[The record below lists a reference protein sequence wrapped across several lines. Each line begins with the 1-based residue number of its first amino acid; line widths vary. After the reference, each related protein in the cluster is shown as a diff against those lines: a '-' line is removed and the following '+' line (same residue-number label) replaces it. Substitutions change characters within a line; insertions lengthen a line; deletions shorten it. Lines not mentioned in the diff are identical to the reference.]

1 MKTLFF
7 ISLGL
12 YGAALLT
19 QLAGALLKKENVKK
33 GAWALYLLGFGAHL
47 AYFIWRGVVAQ
58 RLPLSSQFEFAFG
71 FALCI
76 PVVLVL
82 LRNRMNLNWIAAA
95 GMGATVLIQGY
106 AAFQRMEIT
115 ALMPA
120 LRSFWF
126 NYHIG
131 AAALSYSAFLVAACV
146 AGRYVYQFRKGEP
159 GDSLKMLQ
167 LEDLSFRLTALGYL
181 LLTTVIVIGA
191 VWAEAAWSAYWTW
204 DPKEVWALIT
214 WIIYTVY
221 FHIRARRQK
230 DGYWLCW
237 YVILAVP
244 AFLFTFAGVNK
255 LIPGLHSYG

>member
-1 MKTLFF
+1 MKILFF
-7 ISLGL
+7 VSLGL
-12 YGAALLT
+12 YGAAFLV
-19 QLAGALLKKENVKK
+19 QLAGDCVKKEGAKK
-33 GAWALYLLGFGAHL
+33 LAWILYLLGFGVHL
-47 AYFIWRGVVAQ
+47 AYFVWRGVVAQ
-58 RLPLSSQFEFAFG
+58 RLPLASQFEFACG
-71 FALCI
+71 FALGI

-82 LRNRMNLNWIAAA
+82 LRNRMDLDWIAAA
-95 GMGATVLIQGY
+95 GMGATLLVQGY
-106 AAFQRMEIT
+106 ASFQRMEIN

-126 NYHIG
+126 VYHIG
-131 AAALSYSAFLVAACV
+131 AAALSYSIFLVAACV
-146 AGRYVYQFRKGEP
+146 AVRYVHQYRKGEP
-159 GDSLKMLQ
+159 GDSLKMIQ
-167 LEDLSFRLTALGYL
+167 LEEMSFQLTALGYL

-221 FHIRARRQK
+221 FHLRVGRKK
-230 DGYWLCW
+230 DRYWLCW

>member
-1 MKTLFF
+1 MTALFF

-12 YGAALLT
+12 YGGAFLA
-19 QLAGALLKKENVKK
+19 QLAGDCLKKTGVKK
-33 GAWALYLLGFGAHL
+33 LAWTLYLLGFGAHL
-47 AYFIWRGVVAQ
+47 AYFVWRGVTAQ
-58 RLPLSSQFEFAFG
+58 RLPLASQFEFALG

-82 LRNRMNLNWIAAA
+82 LRNRMDLNWIAAA
-95 GMGATVLIQGY
+95 GMGATVLVQGY
-106 AAFQRMEIT
+106 AAFQPMAINE
-115 ALMPA
+115 LMPA

-126 NYHIG
+126 VYHIG
-131 AAALSYSAFLVAACV
+131 AAALSYSTFLVAACV
-146 AGRYVYQFRKGEP
+146 AVRYVHQYRKGEP
-159 GDSLKMLQ
+159 GDSLKMIQ
-167 LEDLSFRLTALGYL
+167 LEEMSFKLTALGYL

-191 VWAEAAWSAYWTW
+191 IWAEAAWSAYWTW

-221 FHIRARRQK
+221 FHQRLSRQRS
-230 DGYWLCW
+230 GLWLSW

>member
-1 MKTLFF
+1 MTALFF

-12 YGAALLT
+12 YGGAFLA
-19 QLAGALLKKENVKK
+19 QLAGDCLKKTGVKK
-33 GAWALYLLGFGAHL
+33 LAWTLYLLGFGAHL
-47 AYFIWRGVVAQ
+47 AYFVWRGVTAQ
-58 RLPLSSQFEFAFG
+58 RLPLASQFEFALG

-82 LRNRMNLNWIAAA
+82 LRNRMDLNWIAAA
-95 GMGATVLIQGY
+95 GMGATVLVQGY
-106 AAFQRMEIT
+106 AAFQPMAINE
-115 ALMPA
+115 LMPA

-126 NYHIG
+126 VYHIG
-131 AAALSYSAFLVAACV
+131 AAALSYSTFLVAACV
-146 AGRYVYQFRKGEP
+146 AVRYVHQVRKGEP
-159 GDSLKMLQ
+159 GDSLKMIQ
-167 LEDLSFRLTALGYL
+167 LEEMSFKLTALGYL

-191 VWAEAAWSAYWTW
+191 IWAEAAWSAYWTW

-221 FHIRARRQK
+221 LHIRVGKKK
-230 DGYWLCW
+230 DRYWLCW